1 VRPILTAEVLAVG
14 SELLTPHRIDTN
26 SLHLTAQLNEL
37 GIEVRGKSVV
47 GDDRSDLMAWL
58 VGALGR
64 VDLVVATGGLGPTED
79 DLTREAAAEALGLA
93 LEEDAEVL
101 RAIEERFARRKIT
114 MPPIN
119 RRQARVPRG
128 AVWLPNPNG
137 TAPGLWIE
145 HGERVLVLL
154 PGPPRE
160 MQAMFDA
167 SVVPRLAGR
176 TAGRGLRRRV
186 IKTTGW
192 PESQVDEVAAPIYR
206 TWLDA
211 QVPIQTTILA
221 SPGQIEL
228 HLSAAGEDR
237 PVIDGALDAAVG
249 ALRRALGAI
258 VFSIDGRSL
267 EDVVGDGLRER
278 GAHISVA
285 ESCTGGLLLG
295 RLTNVPGSSAWV
307 TGGVVAYDNAVKLA
321 ELNVPQELLASHG
334 AVSEPVAVAMAEG
347 VRARLGTEIGVGV
360 TGIAGPSGGTPTKP
374 VGTVVIAVAG
384 SSSKVRTF
392 TFPGD
397 RQMVRA
403 QAVQAALNMVRR
415 VLSSANDQ

>member
-1 VRPILTAEVLAVG
+1 
-14 SELLTPHRIDTN
+14 
-26 SLHLTAQLNEL
+26 
-37 GIEVRGKSVV
+37 
-47 GDDRSDLMAWL
+47 
-58 VGALGR
+58 
-64 VDLVVATGGLGPTED
+64 
-79 DLTREAAAEALGLA
+79 
-93 LEEDAEVL
+93 
-101 RAIEERFARRKIT
+101 
-114 MPPIN
+114 
-119 RRQARVPRG
+119 
-128 AVWLPNPNG
+128 
-137 TAPGLWIE
+137 
-145 HGERVLVLL
+145 
-154 PGPPRE
+154 
-160 MQAMFDA
+160 
-167 SVVPRLAGR
+167 
-176 TAGRGLRRRV
+176 
-186 IKTTGW
+186 
-192 PESQVDEVAAPIYR
+192 
-206 TWLDA
+206 
-211 QVPIQTTILA
+211 
-221 SPGQIEL
+221 
-228 HLSAAGEDR
+228 
-237 PVIDGALDAAVG
+237 
-249 ALRRALGAI
+249 
-258 VFSIDGRSL
+258 
-267 EDVVGDGLRER
+267 
-278 GAHISVA
+278 VA

>member
-1 VRPILTAEVLAVG
+1 VRSIHTAEILAAG

-37 GIEVRGKSVV
+37 GIEVRAKAVI
-47 GDDRSDLMAWL
+47 GDDRSDLKDWL
-58 VGALGR
+58 DGALRR
-64 VDLVVATGGLGPTED
+64 VDLVVTTGGLGPTDD
-79 DLTREAAAEALGLA
+79 DLTREAAAEALGLP
-93 LEEDAEVL
+93 LEENAEVL
-101 RAIEERFARRKIT
+101 RAIEERFARRKMK
-114 MPPIN
+114 MPSIN

-160 MQAMFDA
+160 MQAMFEA

-176 TAGRGLRRRV
+176 TAARRLRRRV

-192 PESQVDEVAAPIYR
+192 PESQVDEVAAPIYG

-211 QVPIQTTILA
+211 PVPIQTTILA

-228 HLSAAGEDR
+228 HLSAAGED
-237 PVIDGALDAAVG
+237 VAAIDGALDAAVG
-249 ALRRALGAI
+249 MIRRALGAI
-258 VFSIDGRSL
+258 VFSVDGRSL
-267 EDVVGDGLRER
+267 EDVVGDALRER
-278 GAHISVA
+278 AARISVA

-295 RLTNVPGSSAWV
+295 RLTSVPGSSAWV

-321 ELNVPQELLASHG
+321 ELNVPEELLAAHG

-347 VRARLGTEIGVGV
+347 VRARLATEIGVGV
-360 TGIAGPSGGTPTKP
+360 TGIAGPSGGTPAKP
-374 VGTVVIAVAG
+374 VGTVVVAVAG
-384 SSSKVRTF
+384 QSSKVRTF

-403 QAVQAALNMVRR
+403 QAAQAALNMVRR
-415 VLSSANDQ
+415 ALEES